1 MKKFILILSIL
12 FLASPAAFAELN
24 FVQRVIDANTLQ
36 LISGE
41 KVRLTGLNIKEGKEK
56 QAEEFIRRLV
66 SGMVVDLEYD
76 TQQRDE
82 EGNLLAYI
90 WFEFEVSRNLEN
102 LALLDKYDVHYVKS
116 KNGEDGLYIQLNS
129 TAIKAGYALPDFTSQ
144 NIKHKEL
151 FSQVFEEQRLSADIA
166 SVKF

>member
-56 QAEEFIRRLV
+56 QGLRYAPMLIIGCLCVFYV
-66 SGMVVDLEYD
+66 SKYIIGNVF
-76 TQQRDE
+76 
-82 EGNLLAYI
+82 GNL
-90 WFEFEVSRNLEN
+90 F
-102 LALLDKYDVHYVKS
+102 
-116 KNGEDGLYIQLNS
+116 
-129 TAIKAGYALPDFTSQ
+129 
-144 NIKHKEL
+144 
-151 FSQVFEEQRLSADIA
+151 
-166 SVKF
+166 